1 MSIIEISEDE
11 STDVNLADTEED
23 DTIQFSNLFT
33 FSSLDHDEPHQHE
46 SITDI
51 ANSLQVNITEV
62 DTEEHV
68 FETWEPQEGFPM
80 EDHGMIWE
88 HDPTQYSV
96 QILNVE
102 QSFLANCPA
111 AFQVSITLSLLYL
124 WLDHQL

>member
-1 MSIIEISEDE
+1 M
-11 STDVNLADTEED
+11 
-23 DTIQFSNLFT
+23 QFSNLFT
-33 FSSLDHDEPHQHE
+33 SSSLDHNKPHHHK
-46 SITDI
+46 SIMDI
-51 ANSLQVNITEV
+51 TNSLQVEVTKV
-62 DTEEHV
+62 DTEKPI
-68 FETWEPQEGFPM
+68 FETWEPQEGFTIG
-80 EDHGMIWE
+80 DDGMVWE